1 MSAKVKA
8 AQVEAETAPE
18 LVEPEEGKVR
28 VRRGKREVEL
38 EGLKQLALVWVWVK
52 DVRAS
57 VAFYKEQVGLKLSYL
72 DESTGWAFFS
82 TGVEGL
88 DFGLQVWPFGGPVP
102 RGGGACPVFE
112 VVNLGEARQAL
123 EARGVVFEGM
133 ADGGEGQ
140 RRHATFHDPDGNPVT
155 LTQNW

>member
-8 AQVEAETAPE
+8 AQVEAESAEGQPE
-18 LVEPEEGKVR
+18 QEEGKTR
-28 VRRGKREVEL
+28 TRRGKREVEL

-52 DVRAS
+52 DLRAA

-72 DESTGWAFFS
+72 DEATGWAFFA

-88 DFGLQVWPFGGPVP
+88 DLGLQVWPFGGAVP

-112 VVNLGEARQAL
+112 VVNLAEARQAL
-123 EARGVVFEGM
+123 ESRGVVFEGM
-133 ADGGEGQ
+133 AEGGEGQ